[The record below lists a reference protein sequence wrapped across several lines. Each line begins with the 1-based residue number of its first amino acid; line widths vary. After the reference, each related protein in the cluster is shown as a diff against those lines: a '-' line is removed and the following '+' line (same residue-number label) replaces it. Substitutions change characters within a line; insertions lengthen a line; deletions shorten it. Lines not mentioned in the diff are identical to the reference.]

1 MKILNVTHLYPRP
14 YDPLLGIAM
23 HKQAKAIRSL
33 GCEVRVVSPV
43 PWSPFP
49 LNRLTDKWRQY
60 SCVPGQRTIEGIHV
74 FSPRYLEFPRG
85 FFLASSGVLMYHG
98 IRDRVRSLHKEFP
111 FVLIHAQMALADGY
125 AGMLLAQDY
134 QTPLVVTFQATDLD
148 FTAKRNSRCLRVL
161 QQVFSAANRV
171 ISPSPRLAKA
181 LGRAFG
187 IESVIIGYGIDQN
200 EVCLRAR
207 DNELKRRYDRR
218 RLLLSVS
225 RLIPSK
231 GIDLNL
237 MALKQ
242 LTNKYPDL
250 VYLIVGEGHERQALG
265 HLVRQL
271 NLTDHVEFIGQLP
284 FQQVMEYISVCD
296 VFTLPSWQETFGL
309 VYVEAMAHGKP
320 AIGVQGQGVD
330 GIVTHGET
338 GMLVK
343 PRDVGSLVEA
353 LDFFLS
359 HPEEAR
365 VMGERAR
372 RLVLENYTWEKNAQ
386 KTIEVYKEVLN
397 VS

>member
-1 MKILNVTHLYPRP
+1 
-14 YDPLLGIAM
+14 M
-23 HKQAKAIRSL
+23 HKQVKAIRSQ
-33 GCEVRVVSPV
+33 GCEVKVVSPV

-49 LNRLTDKWRQY
+49 INRLTSKWGQY
-60 SCVPGQRTIEGIHV
+60 SRVLNQWTIESIQV
-74 FSPRYLEFPRG
+74 YCPRYLEFPRG
-85 FFLASSGVLMYHG
+85 FFLASSGVRMYHG
-98 IRDRVRSLHKEFP
+98 IRNAVRSLYKELP
-111 FVLIHAQMALADGY
+111 FVLVHAHMALPDGY
-125 AGMLLAQDY
+125 AGMLLAQDCHK
-134 QTPLVVTFQATDLD
+134 PLVVTLQATDLD
-148 FTAKRNSRCLRVL
+148 ITAGRNSRCAKVL

-171 ISPSPRLAKA
+171 ISPSPRLAQA

-187 IESVIIGYGIDQN
+187 IESVIIGYGVDQN
-200 EVCLRAR
+200 EACLRPR
-207 DNELKRRYDRR
+207 DNELQRRYDRR

-242 LTNKYPDL
+242 LIQEYPDL
-250 VYLIVGEGHERQALG
+250 IYLIVGEGHARQALER
-265 HLVRQL
+265 LVREL

-284 FQQVMEYISVCD
+284 HEQVMEYISVCD

-330 GIVTHGET
+330 GIVTHRET
-338 GMLVK
+338 GMLAK
-343 PRDVGSLVEA
+343 PQDVGSLVEA
-353 LDFFLS
+353 LDFLLS

-365 VMGERAR
+365 VMGKRAR
-372 RLVLENYTWEKNAQ
+372 KLVLENYTWEKNGE

-397 VS
+397 AS